1 MFYEVM
7 AFSQYNLIP
16 TATIYS
22 LYSTAAA
29 LGSIQ
34 INLLKKEM
42 NIQSGTIST
51 CYTSESNP
59 SPFITVYLPAAVDI

>member
-1 MFYEVM
+1 M

-16 TATIYS
+16 NATIYS
-22 LYSTAAA
+22 LYSTAAIS
-29 LGSIQ
+29 GSKQ

-42 NIQSGTIST
+42 KIQSGTIST

-59 SPFITVYLPAAVDI
+59 SPFITIILPAAVDI